1 MTATSAQAAQTS
13 AKAPVQIGK
22 GKEEA
27 NTNGFAN
34 LLADTISKSTEGV
47 KAKVATPM
55 LDIEAAKT
63 KKSGPVIGEHAKG
76 KGPTGDLDL
85 SVLGEVEEADPKK
98 GAAKL
103 GDVLAEL
110 SHKSSAPVGSEV
122 INLKTVLSSKN
133 DDPNLINQDL
143 LALVKPENREKVMES
158 LIAGAKQLLSE
169 QLNARIPKNR
179 VPKTLKGLLETAVR
193 FNMVVSDITLENLP
207 QSKVTKE
214 LLQVLNVKAE
224 KENPLPGVA
233 AKVSLEDKKLFAEGA
248 GKKKSPLEQV
258 LKGQEIDKAVATA
271 EKAVKEAEI
280 AKDQP
285 MAKVM
290 ENATHT
296 PKSVTSSKEKEKDKT
311 KVDAKESTKM
321 AMKEGTPAADA
332 LKNVTQQSKTGS
344 TQNSQQK
351 SSSLE
356 QLLAAES
363 KEQTHGESS
372 QQSSPSNS
380 VAAKQ
385 DTAGVKQEPAIAAK
399 MAEARQLT
407 SQLSADIKE
416 AMQNY
421 KPPFTKLSMKLN
433 PERLGEIDVMMVQ
446 RGNNVHINLTSNSA
460 ALGMLQQNSSDLKA
474 ALVDAGLGDATMN
487 FSSNGEDRN
496 QPQEQQRKHS
506 TSEHYAEMSKILDDI
521 DTLELVVPR
530 YV

>member
-1 MTATSAQAAQTS
+1 MTATTAQAAQTT

-34 LLADTISKSTEGV
+34 LLADTISKSSEGI
-47 KAKVATPM
+47 KAKVATP
-55 LDIEAAKT
+55 LLEAETAKS
-63 KKSGPVIGEHAKG
+63 KKGSPLIAEHAKG

-85 SVLGEVEEADPKK
+85 SVLGEVKEEDPKK
-98 GAAKL
+98 GAVKL
-103 GDVLAEL
+103 GDILAEL
-110 SHKSSAPVGSEV
+110 SHKSSAPIGSEV

-133 DDPNLINQDL
+133 DDPELINQDL
-143 LALVKPENREKVMES
+143 LTLVKPQDREKVMES

-207 QSKVTKE
+207 ESKVTKE
-214 LLQVLNVKAE
+214 LLQSLNIKTQ
-224 KENPLPGVA
+224 KENPLPGLT

-248 GKKKSPLEQV
+248 GKKKSPLEQA
-258 LKGQEIDKAVATA
+258 LKGQEIEKAMVTA
-271 EKAVKEAEI
+271 EKTVKEAELVKEQPL
-280 AKDQP
+280 AK
-285 MAKVM
+285 AM
-290 ENATHT
+290 ETAAA
-296 PKSVTSSKEKEKDKT
+296 PKSTVMPSKEKEKDRT
-311 KVDAKESTKM
+311 KVDSKESAKM
-321 AMKEGTPAADA
+321 PMKDTTTVQTA
-332 LKNVTQQSKTGS
+332 KSVIQQNSAQVA
-344 TQNSQQK
+344 QNSQQK
-351 SSSLE
+351 SSGLE
-356 QLLAAES
+356 QLLANES
-363 KEQTHGESS
+363 QEQTATESTQQNSSS
-372 QQSSPSNS
+372 QS
-380 VAAKQ
+380 VASKQ
-385 DTAGVKQEPAIAAK
+385 DTVGVKQEPAMAAK
-399 MAEARQLT
+399 MAEARQLV
-407 SQLSADIKE
+407 SQLSVDIKE

-446 RGNNVHINLTSNSA
+446 RGNNVHINLTSNTA
-460 ALGMLQQNSSDLKA
+460 ALGLLQQNTADLKS
-474 ALVDAGLGDATMN
+474 ALADAGLSDATMN

-496 QPQEQQRKHS
+496 QPQEQQRKHT